1 MFRIQ
6 VDNLKFKLP
15 NETDPLFV
23 ISHLVV
29 NPGEKLAIIGPNG
42 TGKTSFLKALISK
55 TESSQIKIHGTIAY
69 VAQSQGFTSESGG
82 EKVKRE
88 LNEAFDQH
96 PDILLLDEPTAN
108 LDQENQNWLINK
120 ITHSRASILVV
131 SHDQFLL
138 TNNFSK
144 VIDFVQKKKSVEI
157 FVGSYSEYEDFLETE
172 RNKQETRYKDY
183 VQKKKQ
189 LETQVQ
195 KRLQQA
201 YRLKKG
207 NGKKLSLSDKK
218 SLGRTDHGA
227 MKKKEGQI
235 SKLTQKKNWPNAGPT
250 KN

>member
-29 NPGEKLAIIGPNG
+29 NPGEKLAIISPNG

-88 LNEAFDQH
+88 LNKAFDQH
-96 PDILLLDEPTAN
+96 PDILLFDEPTAN

-144 VIDFVQKKKSVEI
+144 VIDF
-157 FVGSYSEYEDFLETE
+157 G
-172 RNKQETRYKDY
+172 
-183 VQKKKQ
+183 
-189 LETQVQ
+189 Q
-195 KRLQQA
+195 KRKA
-201 YRLKKG
+201 
-207 NGKKLSLSDKK
+207 
-218 SLGRTDHGA
+218 
-227 MKKKEGQI
+227 
-235 SKLTQKKNWPNAGPT
+235 
-250 KN
+250 